1 MRKSVAFCF
10 LFLNLACNT
19 NMEVRTEGNYEAV
32 ALPDGSQVY
41 LNHNSYLS
49 YQEDFNPRSVNLSGE
64 AFFIVVPDESTFT
77 VITAHGTIEV
87 LGTEFNVKT
96 SADQVAV
103 DVKKGLVELKTTY
116 DNSKVKRGIKAIYK
130 DGEQAVQKLKSDK
143 EYRKWMR
150 SLQKDFK
157 AIGKELKPAL
167 KEIGN
172 DFKKAERKIGKEFK
186 INSFIFIKP

>member
-1 MRKSVAFCF
+1 M
-10 LFLNLACNT
+10 
-19 NMEVRTEGNYEAV
+19 
-32 ALPDGSQVY
+32 
-41 LNHNSYLS
+41 
-49 YQEDFNPRSVNLSGE
+49 
-64 AFFIVVPDESTFT
+64 
-77 VITAHGTIEV
+77 
-87 LGTEFNVKT
+87 KT